1 MGHIHRHH
9 QEAVIVLIH
18 ICRPLSAQ
26 FLQALRTMDP
36 AEGTQHRVH
45 IQVVVIQVNIAVVI
59 LAHITRLICSLQ
71 AIQRYLKA
79 AITQILTNM
88 YLQAV
93 IVVVMHQVA
102 TDILKAVG
110 IVHIQLVAMR
120 LLQVGAMCI
129 TKPQVHSQDIRLPTV
144 KAIIHQVVMLPQRTR
159 AIQLTIN
166 RTILQVGT
174 LNQRATT
181 TILQYP
187 LTIGV
192 STHIHRS
199 TSQQVPTGIQL
210 LTQLIINHYQRH
222 QS

>member
-26 FLQALRTMDP
+26 FLQALRTMDR

-59 LAHITRLICSLQ
+59 LAHITRHICSLQ

-93 IVVVMHQVA
+93 IVVMQQVA

-174 LNQRATT
+174 LNQ
-181 TILQYP
+181 
-187 LTIGV
+187 
-192 STHIHRS
+192 
-199 TSQQVPTGIQL
+199 
-210 LTQLIINHYQRH
+210 
-222 QS
+222 